1 MAPRILLLATIAS
14 LVPSLLA
21 CDRLKHQPPP
31 PQEVIVRIT
40 SDPGKPL
47 AGVDLL
53 YNGKKA
59 SMSDASGV
67 AKLTLKGKDGETF
80 DLFVKCPEGFQ
91 SPTKPLQVLLRR
103 LADPSK
109 KPEYDAVC
117 PPSERTAVVAV
128 RAENAPNIPITLLG
142 REIARTDASGAAHV
156 VLKVKP
162 DDSFSLVLDT
172 SEKGRER
179 LRPQSPAASFTIKDH
194 DEVFVFDKKFDLERA
209 VFRGPVRRGPTK
221 IGGPSKKR

>member
-1 MAPRILLLATIAS
+1 MHPRILLFATLSS
-14 LVPSLLA
+14 LSLLA

-31 PQEVIVRIT
+31 PQEVIVRVT

-47 AGVDLL
+47 AGAELRHD
-53 YNGKKA
+53 GKTRA
-59 SMSDASGV
+59 TSDASGV
-67 AKLTLKGKDGETF
+67 ARITLKGKDGETF
-80 DLFVKCPEGFQ
+80 DLFVKCPDGFQ

-109 KPEYDAVC
+109 KPEYDAAC
-117 PPSERTAVVAV
+117 PPSERTAVIAV

-142 REIARTDASGAAHV
+142 REVARTDASGAAHV

-162 DDSFSLVLDT
+162 DESFSLVLDT

-179 LRPQSPAASFTIKDH
+179 LRPQSPAASFAVKDQ

-209 VFRGPVRRGPTK
+209 VFRGPARRGPTK
-221 IGGPSKKR
+221 IGGAVKRR